1 MLQSYAPVTDDV
13 PTHDWIHDWDGHF
26 MTGGLMQVNFAQEG
40 LYMDQRRMVARRSF
54 SKWLVRGPLKWLRN
68 LTRIPLDIRGGR
80 IKEEWFQGDSFLNG
94 WCEGP

>member
-1 MLQSYAPVTDDV
+1 MLQSYAPVMDDV

-54 SKWLVRGPLKWLRN
+54 SKWLV
-68 LTRIPLDIRGGR
+68 
-80 IKEEWFQGDSFLNG
+80 
-94 WCEGP
+94 